1 MDLIGNV
8 LIGCECRGFTNP
20 KTGAPSG
27 CRVVFIK
34 SWRANMRHLEKS
46 QGVPSLVGFIVVIC
60 FCLLWN
66 LLVIKPIWMEA
77 VGLFLGVEQ
86 SPLC

>member
-1 MDLIGNV
+1 MALIGNV
-8 LIGCECRGFTNP
+8 LIGCECRDFTNP
-20 KTGAPSG
+20 KTGALSG

-46 QGVPSLVGFIVVIC
+46 QGVRWVVIC

-77 VGLFLGVEQ
+77 VGFLGVEQ